1 MRSGVMRGRAC
12 AERAGEQLRRRS
24 VIYERVLGFSS
35 PRAHK
40 AFQSSSQNVSGDGMM
55 KSIELPAYRAFMF
68 AVVPQIMYAP
78 IGCGIQQ
85 AIEDAAALWE
95 AIDAHV
101 LKVAEDVE
109 DPTLP
114 GSRTWEDQ
122 IAIDDAY
129 LHQPIEKNKKG
140 A

>member
-1 MRSGVMRGRAC
+1 
-12 AERAGEQLRRRS
+12 
-24 VIYERVLGFSS
+24 
-35 PRAHK
+35 
-40 AFQSSSQNVSGDGMM
+40 M

-101 LKVAEDVE
+101 LKVAEEIE

-114 GSRTWEDQ
+114 GSSNLSRANLSEADLWEDQ
-122 IAIDDAY
+122 ISSLRCITSAGVRRGFR
-129 LHQPIEKNKKG
+129 Q
-140 A
+140 

>member
-1 MRSGVMRGRAC
+1 MRSGVMAWSSVCGARGRA
-12 AERAGEQLRRRS
+12 ATKAKRHIRESAG
-24 VIYERVLGFSS
+24 VLFPSCSQGVS
-35 PRAHK
+35 
-40 AFQSSSQNVSGDGMM
+40 SSSQNVSGDGMM

-101 LKVAEDVE
+101 LKVAEE
-109 DPTLP
+109 
-114 GSRTWEDQ
+114 
-122 IAIDDAY
+122 
-129 LHQPIEKNKKG
+129 IEE
-140 A
+140 

>member
-1 MRSGVMRGRAC
+1 
-12 AERAGEQLRRRS
+12 
-24 VIYERVLGFSS
+24 
-35 PRAHK
+35 
-40 AFQSSSQNVSGDGMM
+40 MM

-101 LKVAEDVE
+101 LKIAEEIE

-129 LHQPIEKNKKG
+129 LRSPIETNKKG